1 MKKREEKRK
10 KTTSTFFLSTS
21 WGVPCVSSRA
31 APREFNSIFNLPKP
45 PYANSAARVLEYLWT
60 SSLFYSLSRPSPSLL
75 TTKCRLYFV
84 PLLRESPSRPSDFL
98 SVPGRRAK
106 RDEFLLTSSAIRWL
120 CFLLFP
126 PGNRAFALAKSNH
139 DRNEREK
146 KGRSTQVNPWLR
158 LKTLYT
164 QKRLSPSAFRFP
176 RQPAC
181 RLNATACLFFPPP
194 RRPAAVKC
202 RAWALISFQFCLL
215 VLHSQRFFSFS
226 FERSRLESPRERHP
240 ISGILHSL
248 SVSRSIR
255 TSLPSFSNPPATF
268 FFRRF
273 LAAWERNAVVTQL
286 ADEFVLRPAKVC
298 LVDRVELFTWPRTS
312 DRDVLDTNLV
322 RRTSFERVAPLLWE
336 PPACCQ

>member
-1 MKKREEKRK
+1 MFPPFSSWKSCIRAGKEQSRPKRK
-10 KTTSTFFLSTS
+10 GKERKEYAGESMASFKDSLYAKT
-21 WGVPCVSSRA
+21 
-31 APREFNSIFNLPKP
+31 
-45 PYANSAARVLEYLWT
+45 
-60 SSLFYSLSRPSPSLL
+60 SLSVGIQVSTAASLSS
-75 TTKCRLYFV
+75 
-84 PLLRESPSRPSDFL
+84 E
-98 SVPGRRAK
+98 
-106 RDEFLLTSSAIRWL
+106 RD
-120 CFLLFP
+120 
-126 PGNRAFALAKSNH
+126 
-139 DRNEREK
+139 
-146 KGRSTQVNPWLR
+146 
-158 LKTLYT
+158 
-164 QKRLSPSAFRFP
+164 
-176 RQPAC
+176 
-181 RLNATACLFFPPP
+181 CLPFFPPP

-268 FFRRF
+268 FSRRF